1 MKAARGLQSAGRVT
15 EAAYEPPVLRGL
27 VREGNTQYRAGL
39 RIGSKTDIENL
50 CGCRESRQ
58 RGLIC
63 SHSLAVG
70 LEVLRPAQVN
80 AQTQPSQPAATQAS
94 TPVNQDGTFKASCGT
109 TFGDLVAT
117 QFSSNFSWRQISRR
131 PGREAP

>member
-1 MKAARGLQSAGRVT
+1 LLFPRNSGGPISDSSFRVLQTIPLTERLLNDAGGWQAMKAARGLQSAGRVT

-27 VREGNTQYRAGL
+27 VREGNTQYRSGL

-63 SHSLAVG
+63 SHSIAVG
-70 LEVLRPAQVN
+70 LEGSHLRFHRK
-80 AQTQPSQPAATQAS
+80 AA
-94 TPVNQDGTFKASCGT
+94 KA
-109 TFGDLVAT
+109 A
-117 QFSSNFSWRQISRR
+117 
-131 PGREAP
+131 